1 MGKKKQSSSENK
13 KELAVKVDSPEP
25 NISGREP
32 DKTRREPNEPRFD
45 VAVAQDGSYD
55 VVSEKDYESMDYPE
69 EMMEF
74 LAELY
79 DGLYD
84 ALGIEEGEE
93 IPQEILNEYTE
104 KILAGADIE
113 KLIDEIKAGK
123 IFRPNEEESIEIV
136 EEDGIKYLPDITLAE
151 PEGTIGKFVFDISV
165 DNDEEM
171 KKDNVHVRLITP
183 YIDAISFEDAEK
195 DPKKLEGR
203 PTIGTS
209 EGVYYIFAKETM
221 NSIVEIMEKYGH
233 EAEVQTTNDPEAF
246 FNSVREKLRQFA
258 ARPDG
263 YYEDTMEYWYN
274 GEIYHEKDV
283 IWLEVP
289 ATRNIMGHMKGFL
302 ANQEPDGFLQPIDIG
317 AVGDIKIENGR
328 KILTDEDMTKIEYR
342 HQRKEFFEQPT
353 PGEWTWW
360 LAKEF
365 AKTKDSI
372 GYAIVC
378 LNGNF
383 YTPVECFINP
393 VEFELDYLNVV
404 FNVANCMPTH
414 HACAAM
420 IIGDLGNMQ
429 METFVKY
436 KKGGIF
442 NWKHRI
448 DQELKMIHRY
458 NKDYD
463 PYDDPYDSPNYGLSS
478 DYGDGD

>member
-1 MGKKKQSSSENK
+1 MGKKKQPSSENK
-13 KELAVKVDSPEP
+13 KELAVKVDSSEP

-69 EMMEF
+69 EMVKI

-84 ALGIEEGEE
+84 ALGIEDGEE

-104 KILAGADIE
+104 KILAGVDIE
-113 KLIDEIKAGK
+113 KLVEEIKAGK
-123 IFRPNEEESIEIV
+123 IFGLNEEEKPVELV

-151 PEGTIGKFVFDISV
+151 PEGTIGKYVFDISV
-165 DNDEEM
+165 DSDEEM

-203 PTIGTS
+203 PTIGMS

-246 FNSVREKLRQFA
+246 FNSVREKLKQFA

-302 ANQEPDGFLQPIDIG
+302 ANQDPDGFLQPINIG
-317 AVGDIKIENGR
+317 AVGNIKIENGR
-328 KILTDEDMTKIEYR
+328 KILTDEDVMKIEYQ

-383 YTPVECFINP
+383 YTPVEL
-393 VEFELDYLNVV
+393 ELDYLNVV

-442 NWKHRI
+442 IWKHRI